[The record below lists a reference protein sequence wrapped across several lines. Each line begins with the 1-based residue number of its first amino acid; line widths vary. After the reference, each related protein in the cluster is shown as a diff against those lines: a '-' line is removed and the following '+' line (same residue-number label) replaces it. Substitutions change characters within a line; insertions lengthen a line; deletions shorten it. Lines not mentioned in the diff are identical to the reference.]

1 MPADIYN
8 LQSMG
13 KRLKIQVSNKLAG
26 CLLIASGST
35 FFIAAGMMRQPAFL
49 SVGSALIV
57 VGAIVVRKKA

>member
-1 MPADIYN
+1 
-8 LQSMG
+8 MG

-35 FFIAAGMMRQPAFL
+35 FFTLAATLRQPAFL

-57 VGAIVVRKKA
+57 VGAIVFRKKA